1 MKNLWKKTKTPGEE
15 IKAETK
21 AERKKGKKKSKKTA
35 VIITVIALVLV
46 FLICRGCAGG
56 GDGGTVVT
64 TAAPSRGSL
73 QESVSTSGSVAAEQ
87 VKVFFAPAAGKLE
100 QVNVAAGD
108 AVKKGDVLIAY
119 DSAALES
126 RFREASLQQAK
137 SNANYSGAVA
147 DSADWQAKLS
157 EANIN
162 IPVLEQQ
169 IADNKA
175 YLKDLQSK
183 LSQSQRDTNNALAD
197 ESYDLNREAEKLT
210 EELKNLDPSDAD
222 YAKKEKKL
230 KDIQAQISRNAYLQQ
245 IAGSSDYVAEMN
257 EEIAAVQERIAEYE
271 EYKQRMES
279 QKSGGEAGVMDSYD
293 KISYEADREL
303 AGIAYAEAERAYYQG
318 KAGLCAEFDG
328 VVTEVNAVEGS
339 SVTEGMQ
346 LLTLES
352 SGEVKV
358 SFNASK
364 QDVEKLS
371 IGQKADVTVSGSV
384 YAGTVSKINRMASRN
399 ESNTPMVGVE
409 IHIDEPDDRI
419 ILGMDAKLT
428 IYTRAV
434 EDALLVPVEAVN
446 ADRDGDFLYV
456 AENGVVVKKP
466 VSCGISNDEYTEIL
480 EGVTE
485 EDQVIVTYFGSL
497 EEGMTVTVMP
507 QM

>member
-1 MKNLWKKTKTPGEE
+1 MKNIFKKTRTHGEE
-15 IKAETK
+15 TK
-21 AERKKGKKKSKKTA
+21 PENGKKRGKRKSKKTI
-35 VIITVIALVLV
+35 VIIAVVVIVLL
-46 FLICRGCAGG
+46 FLIFRGCAGG
-56 GDGGTVVT
+56 GGGGAVVT
-64 TAAPSRGSL
+64 TANAQRGSL

-87 VKVFFAPAAGKLE
+87 VKVFFAPAVGKLE

-119 DSAALES
+119 DSTELENH
-126 RFREASLQQAK
+126 FREATLQQAK
-137 SNANYSGAVA
+137 SDANYSGAVA
-147 DSADWQAKLS
+147 DSADNQAKLS
-157 EANIN
+157 EANTN

-183 LSQSQRDTNNALAD
+183 LNQSQRDTNNALAD
-197 ESYDLNREAEKLT
+197 ESYDLTKEAEKLT
-210 EELKNLDPSDAD
+210 EELKNSNLSDAD

-230 KDIQAQISRNAYLQQ
+230 KQVQAQLSRNSYLQQ

-279 QKSGGEAGVMDSYD
+279 QKNGSEAGVMDSYD
-293 KISYEADREL
+293 KISYEADKEL
-303 AGIAYAEAERAYYQG
+303 AGIAYAEAEKAYYQS

-352 SGEVKV
+352 SEDVKV
-358 SFNASK
+358 SFYASK
-364 QDVEKLS
+364 QDVEKLA
-371 IGQKADVTVSGSV
+371 IGQKADVTVSGNV

-409 IHIDEPDDRI
+409 IHIDEPDDKI
-419 ILGMDAKLT
+419 ILGLDAKLM

-446 ADRDGDFLYV
+446 ADKDGDFLYV
-456 AENGVVVKKP
+456 AENGVVVKK
-466 VSCGISNDEYTEIL
+466 VVTCGISNDEYTEIL
-480 EGVTE
+480 DGITE

-497 EEGMTVTVMP
+497 EEGMAVTVMP